1 MMKRRKR
8 MVMIMG
14 GIVEIVLFIVLIA
27 WQKYNVYFFL
37 SVLGFVNSIAL
48 FCLCCEK
55 INEENKKETRAQRK
69 EEKKNRKLLKKER
82 KEAFRKNSEL
92 LRKGANGDW

>member
-1 MMKRRKR
+1 

-48 FCLCCEK
+48 FCLCCKNENNEK
-55 INEENKKETRAQRK
+55 ISEENKKETRAQRK

-82 KEAFRKNSEL
+82 KEAFRKKSEL